1 MTRTR
6 PLLTSLAQCR
16 AAGPTNKP
24 LTIEN
29 LVPLVSQRAGE
40 DSTVLLGP
48 EIAPVLHCCR
58 PTTNEKR
65 GERGRISLS
74 LLFVWF
80 LVVGCLQ
87 IGAFGEDQPAP
98 ELNASPFAIM
108 KLAALLLTTLAP
120 LSLKAS
126 PIADTAG
133 VTPRDAGNDLL
144 TKRVAGSCR
153 IINASAVNCRTG
165 PGTQYGVVTSFK
177 KGQLLFF
184 ICVQSGQCI
193 TLNGATNW

>member
-1 MTRTR
+1 MR
-6 PLLTSLAQCR
+6 
-16 AAGPTNKP
+16 NEVK
-24 LTIEN
+24 
-29 LVPLVSQRAGE
+29 E
-40 DSTVLLGP
+40 DGSP
-48 EIAPVLHCCR
+48 
-58 PTTNEKR
+58 
-65 GERGRISLS
+65 SLS
-74 LLFVWF
+74 SLCGFWLLAV
-80 LVVGCLQ
+80 LQ
-87 IGAFGEDQPAP
+87 IGAFGENQPAP
-98 ELNASPFAIM
+98 ELNATPFAIM
-108 KLAALLLTTLAP
+108 KLAALLLTTLVP
-120 LSLKAS
+120 LGLRAS

-133 VTPRDAGNDLL
+133 VTPCDAGNDLL